1 MKPVLTVDNDSD
13 LQKQLD
19 MLQITKKELAIAQAL
34 KPYIQEYLEEI
45 VDRFYGNILRN
56 YHLMEI
62 INKHSSIDRL
72 KKTLSRHV
80 LEMFSGKM
88 DWEFFEKRYRIAK
101 VHVKIGLTQKW
112 YIAAFDEMFQAF
124 LHIINKNFTTSENR
138 EVAVRVCHKLLNFE
152 QQVVL
157 ETYDDE
163 MHELENEKTKS
174 ELKLKMLGIIE
185 STTEELATVTE
196 ETTSSVEDMTAKIGI
211 ITESSKR
218 GTVLAEQA
226 ETAALDGERHLN
238 EMNRSLEV
246 VGEGTEKVSGA
257 LNVLGKMTDEIKDI
271 ADIVKGIA
279 DQTNLLSL
287 NASIE
292 AARAGEHGQGFAVV
306 ADEVRKLAEQTSD
319 SVMSVTNLVTETSN
333 HILKS
338 VTSINEVKELITRL
352 NNQMS
357 DTQSVFMEI
366 LEQMKETKESNESIN
381 VELESFSQMI
391 KDIEGASLNIAET
404 ADRLNTIMENN
415 GTNGDRP

>member
-1 MKPVLTVDNDSD
+1 M
-13 LQKQLD
+13 
-19 MLQITKKELAIAQAL
+19 
-34 KPYIQEYLEEI
+34 
-45 VDRFYGNILRN
+45 DR
-56 YHLMEI
+56 
-62 INKHSSIDRL
+62 
-72 KKTLSRHV
+72 
-80 LEMFSGKM
+80 
-88 DWEFFEKRYRIAK
+88 EFFEKRYRIAK

-112 YIAAFDEMFQAF
+112 YIAAFDEMFQAC

-292 AARAGEHGQGFAVV
+292 AARAGEHGHGFAVV

-391 KDIEGASLNIAET
+391 KDIEGASLNIAKT